1 MKKPFQI
8 KLKLEIP
15 GKTLESL
22 TWPEFRDFMD
32 SFSRALKA
40 MNPDADVVG
49 SMLPVSL
56 QEGSISAAIQTS
68 PAVKGSVSKLRKGP
82 TRNWT
87 NQMHNET
94 RSFYQYLSDHN
105 ADLFSIDAKK
115 KVKFVIPELAPAL
128 ETISGPTEQ
137 IVYIERIGGIEPRV
151 TVRFFDGSKISCRT
165 HDDVLKGL
173 GAYIWDY
180 VKVRGTAKWSV
191 GTYELQDFVIDEIDR
206 DWKNLPFS
214 EIMAKN
220 DNRFPVDLS
229 GFSVTALISQRKE
242 ERNEAN

>member
-40 MNPDADVVG
+40 MNPDSDVVG

-68 PAVKGSVSKLRKGP
+68 PTVKGSVNKLRKGP
-82 TRNWT
+82 TRKWT
-87 NQMHNET
+87 HQMHDET
-94 RSFYQYLSDHN
+94 RSFYRYLADHN
-105 ADLFSIDAKK
+105 ADLYSIDTRKE
-115 KVKFVIPELAPAL
+115 VKFVIPEMVQST
-128 ETISGPTEQ
+128 ETISGRTEQ
-137 IVYIERIGGIEPRV
+137 IVYIERIGGMEPRV
-151 TVRFFDGSKISCRT
+151 TIRLFDGSKISCRT

-191 GTYELQDFVIDEIDR
+191 GTYELQDFVIEEIDR
-206 DWKNLPFS
+206 DWVNLPFS
-214 EIMAKN
+214 EIIAKN
-220 DNRFPVDLS
+220 NHCFPLDLS
-229 GFSVTALISQRKE
+229 GFSVNALISRRKE
-242 ERNEAN
+242 ERNEAS